1 VSLQL
6 QPPRKVTRI
15 DRRGTRYY
23 DVEGVGELASVTT
36 ILNVI
41 AKPALI
47 GWARNVALEK
57 VRLTLME
64 QELAPSTEEEI
75 TRLIEVARK
84 RPDEVRDTAANFGT
98 AAHIAIDNY
107 LAGLPYDST
116 SPEIEIVM
124 ENFREWQ
131 NESGFEIQMA
141 EQVVYSEEHRYAG
154 TFDAIGTRGDDLI
167 VFDWKTSN
175 GAYPE
180 MGLQVAAY
188 ARAFTEMYKLPIS
201 EAWIIRISKDPPTTT
216 PAFEAL
222 QVADIDKSF
231 QSFLHALGLWRGM
244 KQPQWNKG

>member
-1 VSLQL
+1 VRLQL
-6 QPPRKVTRI
+6 QPPQRQVTKV

-23 DVEGVGELASVTT
+23 DVEGVGELPSVTT

-64 QELAPSTEEEI
+64 STPPSTEEEI
-75 TRLIEVARK
+75 DRLIDVAKR

-98 AAHIAIDNY
+98 QAHIAIDNY

-116 SPEIEIVM
+116 PEIEVVM
-124 ENFREWQ
+124 DNFKAWQ

-154 TFDAIGTRGDDLI
+154 TFDGIGSLGDSL
-167 VFDWKTSN
+167 VVLDWKTSN
-175 GAYPE
+175 RAYPE

-188 ARAFTEMYKLPIS
+188 AKAFTEMHKLPIS
-201 EAWIIRISKDPPTTT
+201 EAWIIRISKDLPTANSA
-216 PAFEAL
+216 PFEAL
-222 QVADIDKSF
+222 RVADIDKSF
-231 QSFLHALGLWRGM
+231 DLFLAALSLWRGM
-244 KQPQWNKG
+244 KQQHWG